1 MQDSG
6 TREKSGIEYD
16 YNAYRYTALLCFLV
30 GIFAI
35 VIVPIVNAMP
45 TKVLV
50 SGMEYYAS
58 IGICAGLGVIFLITG
73 ILVHKIYK
81 QKIEQVAE

>member
-1 MQDSG
+1 
-6 TREKSGIEYD
+6 
-16 YNAYRYTALLCFLV
+16 
-30 GIFAI
+30 
-35 VIVPIVNAMP
+35 VPIVNAMP

-73 ILVHKIYK
+73 VLVRRIYK
-81 QKIEQVAE
+81 QKIKQVAE